1 MRFGLV
7 IPVGAVG
14 SLTDPAAA
22 VLEAEAA
29 GFDLA
34 LLTGDAGEP
43 AQALTA
49 AAFVAD
55 RTHALRIVASAPVG
69 GHPIHI
75 AEQAAVADNALSGRL
90 VLVLTAE
97 PGEHGERNERSP
109 LGETVEVV
117 LAAFAPRPFTHD
129 GTRWTV
135 PGRIAGNVSDARIS
149 ITPKPAQLELPVWV
163 SGADASA
170 VSAEFGVSYLASDDD
185 GPDQAEEAWTT
196 IARGLRRSAARL
208 RRPAIRALDC
218 TPSGEFD
225 DTALTA
231 RLKEEAARWG
241 LDVVLFALPE
251 RLEAPARRRAIGRLA
266 SVVRPHLQ
274 MDRVPEHVEAYWRR
288 SRS

>member
-7 IPVGAVG
+7 IPVGAMG
-14 SLTDPAAA
+14 PPTDPAAA
-22 VLEAEAA
+22 VLEAEEA

-55 RTHALRIVASAPVG
+55 RTHALRIAASAPVG

-75 AEQAAVADNALSGRL
+75 AEQAAVADNALGGRL

-97 PGEHGERNERSP
+97 RVERST
-109 LGETVEVV
+109 LCETVAIV
-117 LAAFAPRPFTHD
+117 LAAFASRPFAHD

-163 SGADASA
+163 SGTEAPA

-185 GPDQAEEAWTT
+185 GPDRGEEAWTT
-196 IARGLRRSAARL
+196 IERGLRRSAARL

-218 TPSGEFD
+218 APSGEFD

-231 RLKEEAARWG
+231 RLTEEAARWG
-241 LDVVLFALPE
+241 LDVALFALPG

-274 MDRVPEHVEAYWRR
+274 MDRVPEHVQAYWRR
-288 SRS
+288 SLS